1 MKIKFIFLLILCAIF
16 LPMIIIGTLLM
27 IVGRLIIALGYLFW
41 IEPYLSKNELIEL
54 YDNIK
59 CWIGL

>member
-1 MKIKFIFLLILCAIF
+1 MKIKFIFLLILYAIF